1 MGNNSSKRTKNG
13 TLKQNWNHQ
22 KARPVV
28 FYQSVSGREPVR
40 EWLKQLDPVSR
51 KKLGEDLLT
60 LQLGWPLGMPLAKKI
75 ETGLWEQRSKVE
87 NGIARIL
94 FTVAAG
100 RLILLHG
107 FVKKSRKIPSSE
119 LELARKRL
127 AIIKKS
133 RKS

>member
-1 MGNNSSKRTKNG
+1 MGKNQSECTKNG
-13 TLKQNWNHQ
+13 TIQQEKTRGT
-22 KARPVV
+22 ARQLV
-28 FYQSVSGREPVR
+28 FYRSVSGREPVR

-51 KKLGEDLLT
+51 KRLGEDLFT

-75 ETGLWEQRSKVE
+75 EAGLWEQRSKIV

-94 FTVAAG
+94 FTEAAG

-107 FVKKSRKIPSSE
+107 FIKKSQKIPVSE
-119 LELARKRL
+119 LKLARKRL
-127 AIIKKS
+127 AIVEKG

>member
-1 MGNNSSKRTKNG
+1 MGKKSSKCTKNG
-13 TLKQNWNHQ
+13 TLKENRYGQ
-22 KARPVV
+22 KARPVA
-28 FYQSVSGREPVR
+28 FYQSASGREPVR

-75 ETGLWEQRSKVE
+75 ETGLWEQRSRVV

-94 FTVAAG
+94 FTVVAG

-107 FVKKSRKIPSSE
+107 FVKKSRKIPASE

-127 AIIKKS
+127 AIIEKS